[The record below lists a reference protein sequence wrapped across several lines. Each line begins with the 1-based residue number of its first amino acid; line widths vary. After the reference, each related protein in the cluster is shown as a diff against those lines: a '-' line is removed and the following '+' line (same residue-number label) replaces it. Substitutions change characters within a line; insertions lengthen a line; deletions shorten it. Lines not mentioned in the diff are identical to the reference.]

1 MVFPGYREIGGP
13 LASCNFLNTR
23 QEASPC
29 ENGEKGVD
37 HTIYC
42 SSRNFMSGKNLNTT
56 LGGTDL
62 LWDFLLCF
70 S

>member
-13 LASCNFLNTR
+13 LDSCNFLNMR

-37 HTIYC
+37 HTI
-42 SSRNFMSGKNLNTT
+42 
-56 LGGTDL
+56 
-62 LWDFLLCF
+62 
-70 S
+70 